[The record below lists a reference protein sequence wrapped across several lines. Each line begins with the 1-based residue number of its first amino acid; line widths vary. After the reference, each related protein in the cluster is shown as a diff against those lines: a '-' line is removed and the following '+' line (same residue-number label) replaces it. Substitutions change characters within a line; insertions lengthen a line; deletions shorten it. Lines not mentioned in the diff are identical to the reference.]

1 LSKRAAEEALGN
13 DPRDLEINLRALL
26 QSSQTTSF
34 SEKTAPHA
42 NAASGQL

>member
-34 SEKTAPHA
+34 SEKTAA
-42 NAASGQL
+42 NAASASRQL